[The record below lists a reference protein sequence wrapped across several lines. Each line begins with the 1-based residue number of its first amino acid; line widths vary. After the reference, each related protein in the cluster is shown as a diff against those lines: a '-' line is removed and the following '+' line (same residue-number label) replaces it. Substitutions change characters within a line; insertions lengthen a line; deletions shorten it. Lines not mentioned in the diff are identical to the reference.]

1 MWRHNTGSTQ
11 NTQRPATQDYSKKGF
26 LEANPKETSGDTK
39 LLHTT
44 VAQRFGK

>member
-11 NTQRPATQDYSKKGF
+11 KTQRPATQDYSKKGF
-26 LEANPKETSGDTK
+26 LEANPKETSGDTN

-44 VAQRFGK
+44 VAQSFGK